1 MKPANP
7 SRRIKS
13 VKREITRIE
22 ICGGI
27 ASGKTTLAKLLQG
40 ANLNSVFEDFRKNP
54 FYHAFYR
61 DPIGTAF
68 ETELTFLL
76 QHYHLEKSAVL
87 NKTPFCA
94 DFSTVLDHA
103 YGSVTLTP
111 DKLRLFLLIHKNI
124 ESELPS
130 RSLLIYL
137 RCPPEV
143 ELQRIRRRRRR
154 AERTISL
161 AYLSKINDALDA
173 RTKSLTRS
181 EKVLVIDSDAV
192 DFSRESRAQAFVRRQ
207 ITGVL
212 AHA

>member
-1 MKPANP
+1 M
-7 SRRIKS
+7 RG
-13 VKREITRIE
+13 EITRIE

-40 ANLNSVFEDFRKNP
+40 ADLVSVLEDFRMNP
-54 FYHAFYR
+54 FYRAFYR
-61 DPIGTAF
+61 DPVGTAF

-87 NKTPFCA
+87 NKNPFCA
-94 DFSTVLDHA
+94 DFSTVLDRA
-103 YGSVTLTP
+103 YGSVTLTS
-111 DKLRLFLLIHKNI
+111 DKLRLFLLIHKHI

-130 RSLLIYL
+130 RSLLIHL

-173 RTKSLTRS
+173 RTKSLSRS
-181 EKVLVIDSDAV
+181 ENVLVIDSDAG
-192 DFSRESRAQAFVRRQ
+192 DFAHESRAQVFVRRQ
-207 ITGVL
+207 IAGAL